1 MSYRTTLYGARP
13 DGRFSLLHDAPKSI
27 ELCKQFHFPPGTEY
41 SYSNVNFYVLGRI
54 LENVAGQSLAQL
66 LVERLFIPAGM
77 RTASLNP
84 NTNGLPLPIVGYE
97 GDEKLG
103 FFKALNRIEWA
114 GDAGIAASLEDMIA
128 YEKYVDRSTTDPQSL
143 YHTAMQL
150 TTFSDGKP
158 AVYATGLHHRKVA
171 ERETVGHGAGLRG
184 FRHYRDYVPAER
196 LSVIVMMNHETDPT
210 AATDYVLK
218 EVLQWKEPEYPVH
231 EPSKDWIGDFLD
243 AETQLYIT
251 VQEGKEPGTLS
262 IRYARDAEVVRVTS
276 GTRAE
281 CLTMT
286 AEIDGDVLHITRIA
300 ENRILRATR
309 IPKPN
314 ELDVYTLKSEDYV
327 GTYYCEEA
335 ESTFHCTGA
344 NGTLYASFT
353 GFLGDGPKWLMR
365 YIGGDVI
372 AMGNPRGLDASPPGD
387 WTMVFKRDGAG
398 KVIGCNVGCWL
409 SRNLEFVRST

>member
-1 MSYRTTLYGARP
+1 M
-13 DGRFSLLHDAPKSI
+13 
-27 ELCKQFHFPPGTEY
+27 
-41 SYSNVNFYVLGRI
+41 LGRI

-66 LVERLFIPAGM
+66 LVERVFIPAGM

-143 YHTAMQL
+143 YYTAMQP

-158 AVYATGLHHRKVA
+158 AAYGTGLHHRKVA

-251 VQEGKEPGTLS
+251 VQEGKDPGKLS

-314 ELDVYTLKSEDYV
+314 DLDIYTLKSEDYI

-335 ESTFHCTGA
+335 ESKFHCTGA

-409 SRNLEFVRST
+409 SRNLAFVRST